1 MTYVTDPTFANDHG
15 DEEPLGPLHGV
26 RVVSV
31 ALNIPGPVAVARL
44 VEMGAQATTV
54 LPPSGDPLRTYR
66 AEWFDELHRGQEV
79 MTLDL
84 KERSGRD
91 RMEALLRAADVLV
104 TSSRPAAL
112 RRLGLDHPALSAR
125 HPALCQVDIVGYPG
139 EAAEHAGHDLT
150 YQAVHGLVRGE
161 ATPPTLSVDLMGAE
175 RATAQVL
182 AALLGR
188 ARTGVGVR
196 REVVLSD
203 MAAALALPVRYE
215 LTTPGALLGGGLP
228 FYAIYRAR
236 RGRVALAALEPH
248 FVRALI
254 GALAADGFTC
264 DGAPLEAEDLTHE
277 RLAEIFD
284 RRPATDWESWAQE
297 RGVPLVAV
305 VR

>member
-1 MTYVTDPTFANDHG
+1 MTYAIDDA
-15 DEEPLGPLHGV
+15 EAPLQPLYGM
-26 RVVSV
+26 RVVTV

-54 LPPSGDPLRTYR
+54 LPPSGDPMRTYR
-66 AEWFDELHRGQEV
+66 AEWFEELHRGQEV
-79 MTLDL
+79 VTLDL
-84 KERSGRD
+84 KDRGGRD

-112 RRLGLDHPALSAR
+112 RRLGLDHEALRLR

-139 EAAEHAGHDLT
+139 PAAEHAGHDLT

-175 RATAQVL
+175 RATAEVL
-182 AALLGR
+182 AALLER

-203 MAAALALPVRYE
+203 MAAVLALPVRYE
-215 LTTPGALLGGGLP
+215 LTTPGGLLGGGLP
-228 FYAIYRAR
+228 FYAVYRACQ
-236 RGRVALAALEPH
+236 GRVALAALEPH

-254 GALAADGFTC
+254 GALAADGFTP
-264 DGAPLEAEDLTHE
+264 GGEPLDAEDLTHQLLGDVFAQ
-277 RLAEIFD
+277 RSAS
-284 RRPATDWESWAQE
+284 DWETWAQE
-297 RGVPLVAV
+297 RGIPLVAV
-305 VR
+305 AQ